1 MNDNPAVVV
10 LNKGVEPLNET
21 HNRKGFD
28 CGVPALNDFLQKF
41 AGQKSN
47 RNQAQT
53 YVLSADDNETII
65 GYFTLTMT
73 RFNWHET
80 VGKKSKTVDT
90 AALIA
95 RLAVDK
101 RFTGQG
107 VGLFLLRTAL
117 EKLIIANDIL
127 GVPIIVVDAKD
138 GVSAFY
144 ETVGFQFLEQGSS
157 RLFITMETI
166 LNSQKIK

>member
-1 MNDNPAVVV
+1 MSDKSAVVV

-28 CGVPALNDFLQKF
+28 CGVSALNNFLQKF

-53 YVLSADDNETII
+53 YILSADDNETII

-80 VGKKSKTVDT
+80 MGKKSKTVDT

-107 VGLFLLRTAL
+107 VGLFLLRIAL
-117 EKLIIANDIL
+117 EN
-127 GVPIIVVDAKD
+127 GF
-138 GVSAFY
+138 VSESHFNRAFKQY
-144 ETVGFQFLEQGSS
+144 FGQTPKQYRVQQLE
-157 RLFITMETI
+157 EAE
-166 LNSQKIK
+166 KAVA

>member
-1 MNDNPAVVV
+1 MSDKLAVAV

-53 YVLSADDNETII
+53 YILSADDNETII

-73 RFNWHET
+73 HFDWHEA
-80 VGKKSKTVDT
+80 VGKKNK
-90 AALIA
+90 
-95 RLAVDK
+95 AVDK

-117 EKLIIANDIL
+117 EKLIVANDIL
-127 GVPIIVVDAKD
+127 GIPIIVVDAKD

-144 ETVGFQFLEQGSS
+144 ETIGFQFLEQCGS
-157 RLFITMETI
+157 RLFITMETV
-166 LNSQKIK
+166 LNSRKTK

>member
-41 AGQKSN
+41 AGQKSS

-80 VGKKSKTVDT
+80 RGKKSKTVG
-90 AALIA
+90 
-95 RLAVDK
+95 R
-101 RFTGQG
+101 R
-107 VGLFLLRTAL
+107 
-117 EKLIIANDIL
+117 
-127 GVPIIVVDAKD
+127 IVFVAYCF
-138 GVSAFY
+138 G
-144 ETVGFQFLEQGSS
+144 
-157 RLFITMETI
+157 
-166 LNSQKIK
+166 KIDYCQ